1 MNQITQLFNSSCHS
15 WNNNIMALVDA
26 TTGLEIDNFS
36 VTVQNVLDLS
46 AQETMQI
53 LQALNQPLTGSVA
66 IRRTRILIAVGVT
79 MQTTTML

>member
-1 MNQITQLFNSSCHS
+1 
-15 WNNNIMALVDA
+15 
-26 TTGLEIDNFS
+26 
-36 VTVQNVLDLS
+36 
-46 AQETMQI
+46 MQI